1 MTSAAPTPSAPPTPS
16 ASLTPSAPPTPSA
29 SLAPAAS
36 PAPDPSA
43 SGTDQT
49 VAVTP
54 SDEAHRT
61 AHRGAYDIFEGV
73 QSDERE
79 AALERLAGARAEA
92 IRHGWFDVEFVLDSA
107 AAVDA
112 ITRPADG
119 DPTSAQPAAV
129 VDLLVGRAE
138 AIGSPALQALALGLR
153 AVVAANDD
161 KAAAVRDAARA
172 TALLDD
178 DDQSPLDRCVG
189 YVVAAAAFNTLRLW
203 ELVDELYERA
213 LEFGA
218 VSRETRQTAAIA
230 VNRVLTR
237 LEWAL
242 AAVEHGDSAHRD
254 DDPDVNV
261 DGSADQA
268 DELLDAVLDAVP
280 PALAEQLPSLWR
292 LNVLACADIAALL
305 RGGRLDE
312 VLGRIDEHRRLL
324 AEAGDLEVLPTLEA
338 AAALALWRSGRRDD
352 AVAAALRVTPATSVT
367 SGAQTF
373 PLWARAHVLA
383 AAEPSTAIAAQR
395 DHGRAI
401 VRLLWQ
407 SRMTVL
413 AAARAQIVVEQ
424 RKREHEALAHA
435 VNTDPLTGLS
445 NRRRFEMWLQQPAA
459 ELRPGTALLLLDVDD
474 FKEVNDRF
482 GHDCGDQ
489 VLRVVASLMA
499 SSVRADDVAIR
510 HGGDEFALILD
521 GDELSAAA
529 VTERAERLSA
539 AISETRWSEIEP
551 GLNVSISIGAA
562 LCRGRTAS
570 PTVEAATLYKIADAA
585 LYRAKGSQSRIALS
599 EV

>member
-1 MTSAAPTPSAPPTPS
+1 V
-16 ASLTPSAPPTPSA
+16 
-29 SLAPAAS
+29 
-36 PAPDPSA
+36 
-43 SGTDQT
+43 T
-49 VAVTP
+49 VRP
-54 SDEAHRT
+54 SDEAHRA

-79 AALERLAGARAEA
+79 AVLARLPGARAEA
-92 IRHGWFDVEFVLDSA
+92 IRHSWFDVEFVLDA
-107 AAVDA
+107 AAALDA
-112 ITRPADG
+112 IIHSADKH
-119 DPTSAQPAAV
+119 PTLVEPEAL

-153 AVVAANDD
+153 AVAAANDD

-203 ELVDELYERA
+203 ELVDELYTRA

-242 AAVEHGDSAHRD
+242 AAVEHGDSAQRD
-254 DDPDVNV
+254 DGPDV
-261 DGSADQA
+261 DAESSAQRA
-268 DELLDAVLDAVP
+268 GELLDAVLDVVP
-280 PALAEQLPSLWR
+280 QALAEQLPALWR
-292 LNVLACADIAALL
+292 LNVLACADIAAML
-305 RGGRLDE
+305 RGSRLDE
-312 VLGRIDEHRRLL
+312 VLGRINEQRRLL
-324 AEAGDLEVLPTLEA
+324 AEAGDIEVLPILEA
-338 AAALALWRSGRRDD
+338 AIALALWRGGRRDD
-352 AVAAALRVTPATSVT
+352 AIAAALRVTPATSVS

-383 AAEPSTAIAAQR
+383 AAEPSTATSAQR
-395 DHGRAI
+395 DHSRAI
-401 VRLLWQ
+401 VQLVWQ

-445 NRRRFEMWLQQPAA
+445 NRRRFEMWLQRPAA
-459 ELRPGTALLLLDVDD
+459 ELRPGTVLLLIDVDD

-489 VLRVVASLMA
+489 VLRVVAALMA

-521 GDELSAAA
+521 GDELSVDA
-529 VTERAERLSA
+529 VIERAERLGA
-539 AISETRWSEIEP
+539 AVSDTRWADIEP

-562 LCRGRTAS
+562 LCRRRS
-570 PTVEAATLYKIADAA
+570 EPPTVEPVTLYKVADAA
-585 LYRAKGSQSRIALS
+585 LYRAKRSRSRIALS